1 VHKDLGRVAGD
12 AYARLR
18 AAGEDEMGGLLMGLS
33 NELMA
38 FNYRECF
45 VGPFDV
51 SNKVR
56 RGGRHRG
63 TREGPAC

>member
-1 VHKDLGRVAGD
+1 
-12 AYARLR
+12 
-18 AAGEDEMGGLLMGLS
+18 MGGLLLALS
-33 NELMA
+33 NELMG

-56 RGGRHRG
+56 TFFRSNGGTADMSG
-63 TREGPAC
+63 ACADLGW